1 MVDLDLINVGLGKKK
16 ASLAIK
22 NGRLVN
28 VLTDEIHA
36 ADIAVYGKRI
46 AAIGKIDQCIG
57 EATKIIDAK
66 GKYITPGLIDG
77 HVHPESSLLS
87 ITKFA
92 MVVIPR
98 GTTSIMTSMD
108 EIGTVAGL
116 AGIREMLNEAKR
128 TPLKVFHCVP
138 SRIPYI
144 PWADTTGGEVGI
156 KEVREALKC
165 EESIGIWETTIQLVL
180 GLDKNVLKAID
191 EALKRKTTVHGHCPF
206 ATGSMLAAYLSV
218 GIRSDHEAFNVDEAL
233 EKVRNGLKVMIR
245 EGSVAKQI
253 SDLIKIVTKHGVN
266 SRNVMLITDDVD
278 AEDLVKLGHMDHLV
292 RRAIEEGVDPVKA
305 IEMCSYN
312 TAEAYRVDHLVGC
325 IAPGRYADILLVDDL
340 KSFRPQ
346 LVIANGEVVASDGKM
361 LKAIEPPKRSRRLLK
376 TFHLKKPIKANDLV
390 VKTDP
395 KAKKVKAISMQVPPD
410 IPIRFKREVML
421 EVENG
426 IVKPDVENDVLHISV
441 VERHKRTGNK
451 STAFISGFN
460 LKSGA
465 IASSQAH
472 DSHNIVCIG
481 TNGEDM
487 AYAINHIASI
497 NGGQVVVKDKK
508 VVYELPLPICGLVTD
523 LDAEKLSEEEEKL
536 NKAVHDLGCKIARP
550 FMFLVFISLAAIPE
564 YAITDKGFVDV
575 INNKFINPIIE
586 IIK

>member
-1 MVDLDLINVGLGKKK
+1 MVDLNLMEVGLGKKK

-22 NGRLVN
+22 NGKLIN
-28 VLTDEIHA
+28 VLTDEIYD
-36 ADIAVYGKRI
+36 ADIAIYGKRI

-57 EATKIIDAK
+57 EATKVIDAK
-66 GKYITPGLIDG
+66 GKYIVPGLIDG

-98 GTTSIMTSMD
+98 GTTSIMTSFD

-116 AGIREMLNEAKR
+116 AGIKEVLKEAKR
-128 TPLKVFHCVP
+128 TPLKVFNVVP

-156 KEVREALKC
+156 KEIKEALSW

-191 EALKRKTTVHGHCPF
+191 EALKRKMTIHGHCPF
-206 ATGSMLAAYLSV
+206 ATGSMLAAYLSS

-245 EGSVAKQI
+245 EGSVAKQM
-253 SDLIKIVTKHGVN
+253 SELIKIVTKHGIN
-266 SRNVMLITDDVD
+266 TRNVMLITDDVD

-305 IEMCSYN
+305 IEMASYN

-325 IAPGRYADILLVDDL
+325 IAPGRYADMLLVDDL
-340 KSFRPQ
+340 KSFKPQ

-361 LKAIEPPKRSRRLLK
+361 LKTINPPKRSKRLLK
-376 TFHLKKPIKANDLV
+376 TFHLKKPIEAKDLV
-390 VKTDP
+390 VKTNP
-395 KAKKVKAISMQVPPD
+395 KARKVKAISMQVPPD
-410 IPIRFKREVML
+410 IPIRFKREVTL

-426 IVKPDVENDVLHISV
+426 IVKPEVENDVLYISV

-460 LKSGA
+460 LKAGA

-472 DSHNIVCIG
+472 DNHNIVCIG
-481 TNGEDM
+481 TNSEDM
-487 AYAINHIASI
+487 AYAINYVASI

-508 VVYELPLPICGLVTD
+508 LVYELPLPICGLVTD

-536 NKAVHDLGCKIARP
+536 NKAAHELGCKIARP
-550 FMFLVFISLAAIPE
+550 FMFLVFLPLAAIPE

-575 INNKFINPIIE
+575 INNRFIDPIIE
-586 IIK
+586 VIE